1 MTKSTRNQQ
10 SYTEGILAA
19 AGHDPSE
26 YLQYIRVWWWNP
38 INPTSLRLAKS
49 GWQFIKKFTKIPIY
63 ECSLSEPLRNRTL
76 LQLSRLFTC
85 PYYIE
90 KSDKLIILGK
100 QETVLLK
107 LHADNL
113 QQYLDNLELDQ
124 S

>member
-1 MTKSTRNQQ
+1 MTKSTHNQQ

-19 AGHDPSE
+19 AGRDSSE
-26 YLQYIRVWWWNP
+26 YPQYARVWWWNHTDP
-38 INPTSLRLAKS
+38 NSLRLSKS
-49 GWQFIKKFTKIPIY
+49 GWQFIKKFTRIPMY

-76 LQLSRLFTC
+76 IQLSRLFTC

-90 KSDKLIILGK
+90 KPDKLILLGE

-113 QQYLDNLELDQ
+113 QQYLDNLQL
-124 S
+124 